1 MKTLIAI
8 VSLLVAFSANAE
20 TKDEWTKNNTKAE
33 LVFATAMFLDY
44 GQTKTIKNN
53 PYMSEHNPIL
63 GRHPSDVAIRNY
75 FLLTTAGH
83 YAIAKSLPAGWPRNA
98 WQYGWI
104 GIEVGMV
111 IKNKR
116 VGATFEF

>member
-8 VSLLVAFSANAE
+8 ISLVLATSANAE
-20 TKDEWTKNNTKAE
+20 SNEWTKNNTKAE
-33 LVFATAMFLDY
+33 IAFASAMLLDY
-44 GQTKTIKNN
+44 GQTKAIKNN
-53 PYMSEHNPIL
+53 PNMSEHNPIL

-83 YAIAKSLPAGWPRNA
+83 YVIASKLSAGWPRNA
-98 WQYGWI
+98 WQYSWI
-104 GIEVGMV
+104 GIEAAIV